1 MILWLLSRP
10 FIAVALFLLLAI
22 HNALSALAA
31 SDATVLL
38 QELTWTELRD
48 SLAKGYTTAIIPIGG
63 TEQSGPAI
71 ALGKHNVRVAVLS
84 QEIAAKLGNT
94 LVAPVIAYVPEGSLD
109 PPTEH
114 MKLPGTITVPK
125 DVFTKTIEYAARSL

>member
-1 MILWLLSRP
+1 MTLSLLPRP
-10 FIAVALFLLLAI
+10 FIAIILVFSLAI
-22 HNALSALAA
+22 HSALSALAA
-31 SDATVLL
+31 SDANVLL

-84 QEIAAKLGNT
+84 GKIAQGLGNA
-94 LVAPVIAYVPEGSLD
+94 LVAPVIAYVPEGSVN
-109 PPTEH
+109 PPTSH
-114 MKLPGTITVPK
+114 MRYPGTITVP
-125 DVFTKTIEYAARSL
+125 DD